1 MPRIKLSFISGANER
16 VAALLDGT
24 VEPEGAQLLVTHSAA
39 TSTGN
44 IPGSR
49 SISTRRLPRRRRSR
63 RKNFPRAFPPA

>member
-49 SISTRRLPRRRRSR
+49 SISTRRS
-63 RKNFPRAFPPA
+63 